1 MYIKL
6 LISLLFIT
14 LIGCGGGGSS
24 NDELSANNVNE
35 SNEQTDSQSVD
46 PNKEELDRIAKE
58 EEERKAKQDAELER
72 QRQEAELER
81 QRQEAQK
88 KADAEKAAELERQR
102 LDAQNKADALKKQQE
117 LQRQEAENKKKIED
131 EKQEKK
137 RFIASETIKQTKKLH
152 QEINLKKKQFFLDSD
167 DKLIYAD
174 VELPKI
180 LIEIR
185 SQCKKNLFKD
195 CKIEEV
201 VAQDEY
207 NPIAF
212 MDKKLLTNDKIE
224 SFQIK
229 NVNLWEATT
238 KSSIKGQKNL
248 VTSNFAQFSCKDKE
262 ADNFISCKL
271 FTPMLDF
278 NEVAGFTEVDTSIL
292 EDFEDKST
300 LNDKYLGQLSLKYE
314 LSYKG
319 KDIDFKKGKFSFYG
333 ESDKTRR
340 LSIYQKIFVKKPYL
354 NTPDKLFFLSEYNMY
369 EILFK

>member
-35 SNEQTDSQSVD
+35 SNEQPDSQSVD

-72 QRQEAELER
+72 Q
-81 QRQEAQK
+81 EAQK
-88 KADAEKAAELERQR
+88 KADELERQR
-102 LDAQNKADALKKQQE
+102 LDPQNKADALKKEQE
-117 LQRQEAENKKKIED
+117 LQRQEAEKKKKIED

-137 RFIASETIKQTKKLH
+137 RFIASETIEKTKKLH

-212 MDKKLLTNDKIE
+212 MDRKLLTNDKIK
-224 SFQIK
+224 SFQIR

-238 KSSIKGQKNL
+238 KSSIEGQKNL

-292 EDFEDKST
+292 EDSEDVST

-314 LSYKG
+314 LRYKG